1 MNGDVTKSGGGAL
14 AEAPKLSPELRKIL
28 GKRKVVPDYGG
39 DEGVASG
46 GGQYRDGVWDAPAF
60 VDARERDEAK
70 QARSAYEA
78 WLRPVTVERLR
89 EFLLF
94 LWNST
99 KHQNDT
105 SWSAV
110 AAVYPMMLDGHP
122 TWCFRPERLKL
133 AAQTAFDWFPTVRE
147 LAEFMEP
154 DRQALMALVANLK
167 TISETTTQRP
177 RDAGGDGRRP
187 WAEGGAEDHAELLR
201 ERADR
206 QRRADIAMLA
216 ERDAAAGRVAVH
228 EGFDRLPDESDD
240 AWMARMKAMRDA
252 NIDLGAKA
260 RRADEAR
267 RKGGLELT
275 KQEARAAAAAAK
287 KPSPPPKRA
296 DMEAAYEATGIKAWD
311 APDADTASKSAE
323 TRPVD
328 AEAPGGA
335 A

>member
-1 MNGDVTKSGGGAL
+1 MSRDVTKSGGGAL
-14 AEAPKLSPELRKIL
+14 AEAPKLSPELRTIL
-28 GKRKVVPDYGG
+28 GRRKVVPDYNS
-39 DEGVASG
+39 DDGVAVG
-46 GGQYRDGVWDAPAF
+46 GGQYRDGVWDAPAW
-60 VDARERDEAK
+60 VDAREQAEAG
-70 QARSAYEA
+70 QARAAYEA
-78 WLRPVTVERLR
+78 QLRPVTAERLR

-105 SWSAV
+105 SWNAV

-122 TWCFRPERLKL
+122 AWCFRPERLKL

-154 DRQALMALVANLK
+154 DRQAFMATIANLK

-177 RDAGGDGRRP
+177 RDAGADGRRP
-187 WAEGGAEDHAELLR
+187 WAEGGAEDHAEWLR

-228 EGFDRLPDESDD
+228 ETFDRLPGESDD
-240 AWMARMKAMRDA
+240 AWMVRMKAMRDE
-252 NIDLGAKA
+252 NIDLGARA
-260 RRADEAR
+260 RRADEAA
-267 RKGGLELT
+267 RKRGQDLT
-275 KQEARAAAAAAK
+275 KQEARATAAPK
-287 KPSPPPKRA
+287 KPAAPPKRE
-296 DMEAAYEATGIKAWD
+296 DMEAAYEATGISTWA
-311 APDADTASKSAE
+311 APDADTASETAE
-323 TRPVD
+323 TRRVD
-328 AEAPGGA
+328 ADAPGGA